1 MIQKLQTHLTRF
13 IGWLE
18 DSSETRFIRSILQSN
33 EDVELSRLYKE
44 MNYLKARLIVLVD
57 KLSHDSQKFESSIN
71 SAYSHIKRKQKVLKL
86 PKETSTKLL
95 GDTNED
101 RDLRV
106 STIQEMIIVAA
117 SLKNLFN
124 KIKKYSEINEAEQM
138 AMNIKSELLCDMILA
153 SFRDV
158 STSEGNLITSKEVR

>member
-1 MIQKLQTHLTRF
+1 MIQKFQIHLTRF

-18 DSSETRFIRSILQSN
+18 YNSETRFIRSILQSN

-44 MNYLKARLIVLVD
+44 INSLKARLIALVD
-57 KLSHDSQKFESSIN
+57 KLNQDSQEIESTIN
-71 SAYSHIKRKQKVLKL
+71 SAYSHIKRKQKIFNL
-86 PKETSTKLL
+86 PKDACAEFL

-106 STIQEMIIVAA
+106 STIQEMIIVAT
-117 SLKNLFN
+117 SLKSLFN
-124 KIKKYSEINEAEQM
+124 KIKKHSEINKAEQM

-158 STSEGNLITSKEVR
+158 PTSEGNLITSKEVR

>member
-33 EDVELSRLYKE
+33 EDIELSRLYKE
-44 MNYLKARLIVLVD
+44 INHLKARLIALID
-57 KLSHDSQKFESSIN
+57 KLSQDSQEFESAIN
-71 SAYSHIKRKQKVLKL
+71 SAYSHIKRKQKSLKL
-86 PKETSTKLL
+86 PKDTFAEPTVN
-95 GDTNED
+95 TNED

-124 KIKKYSEINEAEQM
+124 KTKKYSEINEAEQM
-138 AMNIKSELLCDMILA
+138 AMNIKSEMLCDMILA

>member
-1 MIQKLQTHLTRF
+1 MIKKLQTHLTRF

-18 DSSETRFIRSILQSN
+18 DNSETRFIRSILQSN
-33 EDVELSRLYKE
+33 EDIELSRLYKE
-44 MNYLKARLIVLVD
+44 MNYLKAKLIALVD
-57 KLSHDSQKFESSIN
+57 KLSQDSQEFEITIN
-71 SAYSHIKRKQKVLKL
+71 SAYSHIKRKQKGLNL
-86 PKETSTKLL
+86 PKDTCTKLL

-106 STIQEMIIVAA
+106 STIQEMIIVAV

-124 KIKKYSEINEAEQM
+124 KTKKYSEINKSEQM
-138 AMNIKSELLCDMILA
+138 AMNIKSEMLCDMILA